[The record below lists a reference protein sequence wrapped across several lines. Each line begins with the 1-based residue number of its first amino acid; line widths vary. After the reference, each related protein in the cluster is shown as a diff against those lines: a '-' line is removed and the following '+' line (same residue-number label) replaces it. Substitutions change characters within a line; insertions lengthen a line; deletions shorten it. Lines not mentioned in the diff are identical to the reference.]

1 MLIESK
7 RNLKSHPKEFSYVN
21 ISGLYINELCFDVY
35 ENTTEETDSEIITK
49 LINEI
54 IDHFEK
60 RTEFFI
66 YAKFEE
72 IFAWPNFFKLMKLIY
87 SIFEKRG
94 LEHRLKFLDNNTS
107 FKFKENKWNYEGIPL
122 MLGHVVKNFKN
133 GKEEIM
139 TLDNVD
145 EYVSEKKFDR
155 TFLSL
160 NGRPKEHREELVR
173 FILENNIDDKFYYSF
188 GTSYGNNKNHPL
200 YKNLNDDFEDNK
212 RGIGLRLSGYE
223 KKSFCYVLTEN
234 SVAYQDTTDD
244 LYLDSLIEYKPN
256 LNTHI
261 TEKTTRGIGT
271 MMPFVLIGQPYT
283 LKILKENGFKTFDEW
298 WDESYDLEEDF
309 YFKFEKIKKIILDIS
324 TWDVEKQKSI
334 YKEMLPT
341 LYHNFKRHDE
351 LRKTMYDKYNLPDM
365 IEFNSDKD
373 DFYYSV
379 FNKKIL

>member
-72 IFAWPNFFKLMKLIY
+72 IFTWPNFFKLMKLIY

-133 GKEEIM
+133 GK
-139 TLDNVD
+139 
-145 EYVSEKKFDR
+145 S
-155 TFLSL
+155 
-160 NGRPKEHREELVR
+160 
-173 FILENNIDDKFYYSF
+173 SF
-188 GTSYGNNKNHPL
+188 FG
-200 YKNLNDDFEDNK
+200 
-212 RGIGLRLSGYE
+212 
-223 KKSFCYVLTEN
+223 
-234 SVAYQDTTDD
+234 
-244 LYLDSLIEYKPN
+244 
-256 LNTHI
+256 
-261 TEKTTRGIGT
+261 
-271 MMPFVLIGQPYT
+271 
-283 LKILKENGFKTFDEW
+283 
-298 WDESYDLEEDF
+298 
-309 YFKFEKIKKIILDIS
+309 
-324 TWDVEKQKSI
+324 
-334 YKEMLPT
+334 
-341 LYHNFKRHDE
+341 
-351 LRKTMYDKYNLPDM
+351 
-365 IEFNSDKD
+365 
-373 DFYYSV
+373 
-379 FNKKIL
+379 

>member
-1 MLIESK
+1 MW
-7 RNLKSHPKEFSYVN
+7 LK
-21 ISGLYINELCFDVY
+21 IL
-35 ENTTEETDSEIITK
+35 
-49 LINEI
+49 
-54 IDHFEK
+54 
-60 RTEFFI
+60 
-66 YAKFEE
+66 
-72 IFAWPNFFKLMKLIY
+72 
-87 SIFEKRG
+87 
-94 LEHRLKFLDNNTS
+94 
-107 FKFKENKWNYEGIPL
+107 
-122 MLGHVVKNFKN
+122 KN

>member
-1 MLIESK
+1 MIIEAK
-7 RNLKSHPKEFSYVN
+7 RNLKSHPKEFIYIN
-21 ISGLYINELCFDVY
+21 LSGLFVNDLCFDVY
-35 ENTTEETDSEIITK
+35 ENTTQDEDVDIITEII
-49 LINEI
+49 NNI
-54 IDHFEK
+54 IDKFNNK
-60 RTEFFI
+60 TEFFY

-72 IFAWPNFFKLMKLIY
+72 IFEWPNFFKLMKLIY

-94 LEHRLKFLDNNTS
+94 LEHKLKFLDNNTS

-122 MLGHVVKNFKN
+122 MLGHIVNNFKN
-133 GKEEIM
+133 GKEELM

-145 EYVSEKKFDR
+145 EYVNEKKFDR

-200 YKNLNDDFEDNK
+200 YKDLNDDFQDNK
-212 RGIGLRLSGYE
+212 RGVGLRLSGYE
-223 KKSFCYVLTEN
+223 KKSFCYVITEN
-234 SVAYQDTTDD
+234 SVAYQDTTDN

-256 LNTHI
+256 LFTHI
-261 TEKTTRGIGT
+261 TEKVTRGIGT
-271 MMPFVLIGQPYT
+271 MMPFILIGQPYS
-283 LKILKENGFKTFDEW
+283 LKILKENGFKTFDKW

-309 YFKFEKIKKIILDIS
+309 YFKFKKIKKIILDIS
-324 TWDVEKQKSI
+324 TWDIEKQKST
-334 YKEMLPT
+334 YNEMLPT

-351 LRKTMYDKYNLPDM
+351 LRKTMYDKYNLPDLV
-365 IEFNSDKD
+365 EFDSDKD

-379 FNKKIL
+379 FSKKIL